1 MDHLVDQFHAYLLTE
16 KCVARNT
23 YSAYAK
29 DIEQLMYFIKRK
41 KIELKEVKSRDLKEF
56 LRFLKNTGGVSAR
69 SLSRKIS
76 TLKAFFKFLH
86 ERHGL
91 HNCAV
96 ALSFPKLEK
105 RLPVYLTETEMKKIF
120 DGAQRDQSDQGKRNY
135 VMLTLLYATGMR
147 VTELTQLTLGDIQ
160 FDSGLLT
167 ISGKGGKERL
177 VPLPIPIMNVMKEYL
192 NDVHP
197 KLITRK
203 GAPKIDDFLFPV
215 CYGHTIRP
223 ISRQAFWGILKR
235 LADPLIDK
243 KHISPHKLRH
253 SLATHMLQK
262 GVDLRSLQ
270 LLLGHENLSTV
281 EIYTH
286 VELGYARKIYDK
298 KHPRS

>member
-1 MDHLVDQFHAYLLTE
+1 
-16 KCVARNT
+16 
-23 YSAYAK
+23 
-29 DIEQLMYFIKRK
+29 
-41 KIELKEVKSRDLKEF
+41 

-96 ALSFPKLEK
+96 ELSFPKLEK